1 MCVGI
6 TPLKRSKLKLSG
18 VTCNISTCAFTVN
31 VLGILSANF
40 FLLFRVALLEASVQV
55 VSAAEEEE
63 GEVVVT
69 EPVVGASPG
78 AGAEEGAAGAA
89 TETTASAG
97 TRYPHQVSTCTRTE
111 VYTYDTVHS
120 VVVYSGCC

>member
-55 VSAAEEEE
+55 VSAAAEEE

-69 EPVVGASPG
+69 EPVGGGWGGGGGGSYG
-78 AGAEEGAAGAA
+78 DDSIGWN
-89 TETTASAG
+89 
-97 TRYPHQVSTCTRTE
+97 
-111 VYTYDTVHS
+111 
-120 VVVYSGCC
+120 

>member
-55 VSAAEEEE
+55 VSAA
-63 GEVVVT
+63 
-69 EPVVGASPG
+69 
-78 AGAEEGAAGAA
+78 GAAGAA

-111 VYTYDTVHS
+111 VYTYDTVQCTQCT
-120 VVVYSGCC
+120 VVAADLVGWICTVLRDIPKP